1 MALNVCRS
9 VAFLG
14 SAMNR
19 VALVRRRVVLLTLVL
34 SVLPV
39 LASQAI
45 AQDDVG
51 LPIHPNAIPSTIA
64 HQSGEGE
71 GTRWIKVH
79 FKTNAPYKQ
88 VVKFYREKAG
98 RDAQLSEI
106 DSGKL
111 MNTIILLSQD
121 PADQF
126 NVNISGERARTVTEV
141 ELSRNFVCPSML
153 RTIMFRFAVN
163 MWVELTHNVLKFDFM
178 ERKVQKS
185 S

>member
-1 MALNVCRS
+1 MALIICRS

-19 VALVRRRVVLLTLVL
+19 VALVGRTVALLALVL
-34 SVLPV
+34 SVLPL

-51 LPIHPNAIPSTIA
+51 LPIHPKAIPSTIT

-79 FKTNAPYKQ
+79 FKTNAPYRQ
-88 VVKFYREKAG
+88 VVTFYRKKVG

-111 MNTIILLSQD
+111 MNTLILLSRD

-126 NVNISGERARTVTEV
+126 NVNISGERGRKVTEV
-141 ELSRNFVCPSML
+141 ELSRNFVRP
-153 RTIMFRFAVN
+153 
-163 MWVELTHNVLKFDFM
+163 
-178 ERKVQKS
+178 
-185 S
+185 